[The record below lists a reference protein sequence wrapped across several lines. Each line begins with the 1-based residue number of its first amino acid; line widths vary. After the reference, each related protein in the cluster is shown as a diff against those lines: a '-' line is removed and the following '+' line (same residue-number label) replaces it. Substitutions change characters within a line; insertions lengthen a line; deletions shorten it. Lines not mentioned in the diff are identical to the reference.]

1 MNISF
6 HGAART
12 VTGSKHLLT
21 LNNGFS
27 ILFDCG
33 MFQGL
38 GTETDGLNREFSF
51 DPSTV
56 NVVLLSHA
64 HIDHS
69 GLLPKLVRE
78 GFKGN
83 IYCTAPTAD
92 LATILLEDS
101 ANIQKS
107 DAIDTDRKEE
117 SVTDPFYDLKDVEA
131 TIPLFKIVAYEQPF
145 QLNEQVSVTY
155 TDAGHLAGSA
165 AIHLSITEN
174 NETINLTFSG
184 DVGRSR
190 DAILCPPS
198 PIPQADYLILE
209 STYGDSQHESSFRTI
224 DTLMDIIKEACVRKK
239 GKLIIPAFSV
249 GRTQELLFFL
259 NQLSLEKRLPD
270 IPVIVDSPL
279 GSKATQ
285 IIKKY
290 PDFFNDR
297 VKKIMEVDDDPFDF
311 PNLHFTQSVED
322 SRKICG
328 LEGAAIVIAASGMA
342 SAGRVRHHIADCAG
356 RPDNTILIVG
366 FCDPS
371 SLGGQLR
378 NGAKHVHVNGRDIA
392 VKAKIEVLQSMSAHG
407 DYTDL
412 CNFIAGQDK
421 DRLRKIFLV
430 HGEYGVQCNFQQKLH
445 SKGFEH
451 IAIPALHD
459 QYALDKQAEVKSLKQ
474 AKDAGDELMRAS
486 A

>member
-21 LNNGFS
+21 LADGFS
-27 ILFDCG
+27 ILMDCG

-38 GTETDGLNREFSF
+38 GAETDGLNREFGFEAS
-51 DPSTV
+51 SV
-56 NVVLLSHA
+56 NAVLLSHA

-69 GLLPKLVRE
+69 GLLPKLVKE

-107 DAIDTDRKEE
+107 DTSDDRKEE
-117 SVTDPFYDLKDVEA
+117 SVTDPFYDIADVEA
-131 TIPLFKIVAYEQPF
+131 TLPLFKIVAYDQPF
-145 QLNEQVSVTY
+145 EIHEGVSVMF

-165 AIHLSITEN
+165 AVHLTITEN
-174 NETINLTFSG
+174 EETVNLTFSG

-190 DAILCPPS
+190 DAILCPPT

-224 DTLMDIIKEACVRKK
+224 DNLMDIIKEACVRKQ

-279 GSKATQ
+279 GFKATQ

-290 PDFFNDR
+290 PSFFNDR

-311 PNLHFTQSVED
+311 PHLHFTQTVED
-322 SRKICG
+322 SRKICS
-328 LEGAAIVIAASGMA
+328 LEGPAIVIAASGMA

-356 RPDNTILIVG
+356 RADNTILIVG

-378 NGAKHVHVNGRDIA
+378 NGAKQIHVNGRDIA

-412 CNFIAGQDK
+412 CNFISGQDK

-430 HGEYGVQCNFQQKLH
+430 HGEYGVQCHFQQKLH

-451 IAIPALHD
+451 VAIPALND
-459 QYALDKQAEVKSLKQ
+459 RYELTKQAEVKAFQ
-474 AKDAGDELMRAS
+474 ATPVEIEEPIRAT